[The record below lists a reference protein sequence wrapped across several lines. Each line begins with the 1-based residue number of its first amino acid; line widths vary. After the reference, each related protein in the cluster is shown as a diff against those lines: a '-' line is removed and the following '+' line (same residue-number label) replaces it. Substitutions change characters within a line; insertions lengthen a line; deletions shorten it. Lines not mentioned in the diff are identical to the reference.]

1 MQDRN
6 KRDPVAGCQFVGN
19 IFWPYAILRV
29 HPLMSTA
36 MDSFVQKS
44 NRSPADEIL
53 TSFFSSSVLSA
64 FHSIE
69 YVRTSLR
76 LLDGSIN
83 LVVKK

>member
-1 MQDRN
+1 M
-6 KRDPVAGCQFVGN
+6 PETF
-19 IFWPYAILRV
+19 FWPYAILRV

-83 LVVKK
+83 LVVKN